1 MTPSHTGIFTP
12 GVGSG
17 QRITLIVQAHGNNCT
32 SPDMATHW
40 TLMVHGPKAD
50 YHFFG
55 KFVQ

>member
-1 MTPSHTGIFTP
+1 MVGPATVVV

>member
-1 MTPSHTGIFTP
+1 
-12 GVGSG
+12 VGSG

-50 YHFFG
+50 YHLFG